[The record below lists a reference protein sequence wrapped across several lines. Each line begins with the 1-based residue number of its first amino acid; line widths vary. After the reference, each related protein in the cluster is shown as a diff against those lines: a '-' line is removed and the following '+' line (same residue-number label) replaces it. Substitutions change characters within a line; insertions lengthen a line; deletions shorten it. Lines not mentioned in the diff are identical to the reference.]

1 MNSMAKMS
9 EQQAR
14 INLQFNEDLADVKT
28 RQLFLGQAVGALV
41 QVIDGLV
48 EKLVSRRLLPEDDP
62 VVLDYHKA
70 VGELRKAGLKMEPP
84 EDPDAR
90 VDQINCP
97 ECNAVIK
104 LKPGEEISRCDWCG
118 HQFQ

>member
-1 MNSMAKMS
+1 MAKLP

-28 RQLFLGQAVGALV
+28 QQLFLGQAVGALTKIV
-41 QVIDGLV
+41 DGLIDR
-48 EKLVSRRLLPEDDP
+48 LVSRRLLPEDDP
-62 VVLDYHKA
+62 AIAEYRKA
-70 VGELRKAGLKMEPP
+70 VEGLRKVGLKMEPP
-84 EDPDAR
+84 EDPDVQ
-90 VDQINCP
+90 VDQFNCP

-104 LKPGEEISRCDWCG
+104 RKPGEEVSRCDCCG